1 MIPKESPFKL
11 TFPNGSEIIF
21 KGMDKPEKLKSIN
34 GVTIVWLEECS
45 EIKYAG
51 YKELLGRLR
60 HPYLSLHFILSTN
73 PVGTENWVYTHFF
86 KYTDEG
92 GKEHV
97 VLDDERLY
105 KKKTI
110 VVE

>member
-1 MIPKESPFKL
+1 MNLWRNVIYKL
-11 TFPNGSEIIF
+11 CQTVHFTQLQRTLTLEITT
-21 KGMDKPEKLKSIN
+21 MHQEHL
-34 GVTIVWLEECS
+34 T
-45 EIKYAG
+45 
-51 YKELLGRLR
+51 
-60 HPYLSLHFILSTN
+60 LHKILSTN

-86 KYTDEG
+86 KHTDEE